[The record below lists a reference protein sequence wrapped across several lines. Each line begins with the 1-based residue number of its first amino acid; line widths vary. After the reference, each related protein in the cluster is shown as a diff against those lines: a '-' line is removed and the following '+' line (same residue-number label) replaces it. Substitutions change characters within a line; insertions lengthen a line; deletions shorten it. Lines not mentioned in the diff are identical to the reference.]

1 VQIYTLDIVPIPKGR
16 PRVTKAGI
24 GYTPKRTREYEQKLK
39 NFLFIQC
46 RLPPL
51 NEAVTILIDIRLPKL
66 KSSTKSTWPTP
77 IGDID
82 NYAKAILDA
91 ANGILFTD
99 DRLIDNLTLRKQYS
113 KTPGITLTIKLTEE
127 K

>member
-1 VQIYTLDIVPIPKGR
+1 MQIYTLDIIPIPKGR

-46 RLPPL
+46 RFPPWNSAVSISIEFHLP
-51 NEAVTILIDIRLPKL
+51 RLK
-66 KSSTKSTWPTP
+66 KNSKSTWPTP
-77 IGDID
+77 MGDID
-82 NYAKAILDA
+82 NYAKAVLDA

>member
-1 VQIYTLDIVPIPKGR
+1 M
-16 PRVTKAGI
+16 
-24 GYTPKRTREYEQKLK
+24 
-39 NFLFIQC
+39 
-46 RLPPL
+46 
-51 NEAVTILIDIRLPKL
+51 
-66 KSSTKSTWPTP
+66 
-77 IGDID
+77 GDID
-82 NYAKAILDA
+82 NYAKAVLDA